1 MMSGVHSCATEG
13 GWWPVCCQW
22 AGRRCHHDQG
32 VVGIQG
38 NQSTQGRGPGYDNPL
53 IRTWLEELQAICSSV
68 SMLKTSKT
76 KFVLTI
82 EGILVFLAVLIKLD
96 IKSRVVLVIYWLWVD
111 NIFNVVIWYR
121 ESFIS
126 LGECV
131 ISCNCYLIWRILYP
145 RKGKCDQWQDCYQ
158 LKHPPLIWRILLSDP
173 HFKPFNLDLY
183 NIYSLFDMVD
193 LWNIFIPWE

>member
-1 MMSGVHSCATEG
+1 MQQRWICNETAHIAISWVFFQGYLNVTHFKEHQTGQPSKWCLPRKSARKLWTMSVDPFAPPPHS
-13 GWWPVCCQW
+13 
-22 AGRRCHHDQG
+22 
-32 VVGIQG
+32 
-38 NQSTQGRGPGYDNPL
+38 Y
-53 IRTWLEELQAICSSV
+53 
-68 SMLKTSKT
+68 
-76 KFVLTI
+76 
-82 EGILVFLAVLIKLD
+82 
-96 IKSRVVLVIYWLWVD
+96 

-121 ESFIS
+121 ESSIS